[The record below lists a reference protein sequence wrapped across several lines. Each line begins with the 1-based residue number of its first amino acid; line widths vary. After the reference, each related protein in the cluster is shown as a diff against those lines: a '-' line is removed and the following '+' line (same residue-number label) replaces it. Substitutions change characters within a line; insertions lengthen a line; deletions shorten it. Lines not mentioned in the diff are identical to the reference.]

1 MTGLKCS
8 VERNAPGG
16 GGGAVGGHGD
26 VPLPLGAGGG
36 GQGLSSTTFAYL
48 EEAIVVEER
57 LTEFLRPVL

>member
-1 MTGLKCS
+1 M
-8 VERNAPGG
+8 
-16 GGGAVGGHGD
+16 
-26 VPLPLGAGGG
+26 PLPLGAGGG